1 MNNPPPPTTPPPP
14 SHDIATAAIKP
25 GHAERLEQLPP
36 EIGLLIVG
44 VGLVG
49 LVFPGPFGT
58 PLMIAGGL
66 SLWPRAFRPADRW
79 MARKFPKAHT
89 SGAYWLE
96 RFMDD
101 LDHRYPPNSQNPTQA
116 DHAQP

>member
-1 MNNPPPPTTPPPP
+1 MQTNTQPPPDQPTPDT
-14 SHDIATAAIKP
+14 HTTTRP

-49 LVFPGPFGT
+49 LIFPGPFGT

-66 SLWPRAFRPADRW
+66 SLWPRAVRPADRW
-79 MARKFPKAHT
+79 MARKFPSAHA
-89 SGAYWLE
+89 SGAHWLE

-101 LDHRYPPNSQNPTQA
+101 LDTRYPHKPKT
-116 DHAQP
+116 

>member
-1 MNNPPPPTTPPPP
+1 MLNPTPTQAPPPDP
-14 SHDIATAAIKP
+14 ATAKP

-36 EIGLLIVG
+36 EIGLFIIG

-58 PLMIAGGL
+58 PLMVAGGL

-79 MARKFPKAHT
+79 MARKFPKSHA
-89 SGAYWLE
+89 SGAHWLE

-101 LDHRYPPNSQNPTQA
+101 LDSRYP
-116 DHAQP
+116 HQPQPPKS